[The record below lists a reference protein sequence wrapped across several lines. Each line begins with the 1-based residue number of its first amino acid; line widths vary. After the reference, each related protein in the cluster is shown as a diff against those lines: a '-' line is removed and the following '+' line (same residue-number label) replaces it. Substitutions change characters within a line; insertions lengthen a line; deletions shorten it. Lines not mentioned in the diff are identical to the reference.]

1 MAGIEHEN
9 ATDGRF
15 SRFSIA
21 DVLLATSLA
30 AGPLGIVSLIGWKA
44 AVCLTL
50 MAVAMTIGR
59 ACKRIVFRV
68 LLLSVALI
76 SGAAIAAS
84 AETMEGLLVS
94 LGWML
99 VVVLTP
105 IAWQARKAIP
115 TQAR

>member
-1 MAGIEHEN
+1 MAKIDQQ
-9 ATDGRF
+9 AVPVTRF

-21 DVLLATSLA
+21 DMLLATSLA
-30 AGPLGIVSLIGWKA
+30 AGPLAFVSWIGWKA
-44 AVCLTL
+44 AVCLTI

-68 LLLSVALI
+68 LLLSIALI

-84 AETMEGLLVS
+84 AETMQGLLAS
-94 LGWML
+94 LGWMV

-105 IAWQARKAIP
+105 IAWQARSGAEK
-115 TQAR
+115 